1 MFIIIREVII
11 LIKKAIFSAIA
22 FLIAGSMFLSS
33 AFAVVNGKNC
43 GSVYEISK
51 AAEKG
56 GEINFVDNINFQS
69 IFKTP
74 KQTSVI
80 TGNGKTFRCSY
91 IIIEGDVK
99 FENINLSN

>member
-1 MFIIIREVII
+1 M
-11 LIKKAIFSAIA
+11 IKKAIFSTIT

-33 AFAVVNGKNC
+33 VFAGEADTVAVVNGKNC

-80 TGNGKTFRCSY
+80 TGNGKTFHCSY